1 VASTFVV
8 LKSHANIHGEIY
20 AKGEQVE
27 LSDEEA
33 LYLISQDV
41 VIADVETKLPS
52 EADRMLAIKEA
63 EVIKFREIVKV
74 QTAEIAKLTE
84 ELNKT
89 KNQITALSAKKR

>member
-1 VASTFVV
+1 MASTYVV
-8 LKSHANIHGEIY
+8 LKSHANINGEIY

-52 EADRMLAIKEA
+52 EADRMLAIKEE
-63 EVIKFREIVKV
+63 EVKKFRDIVKV

-84 ELNKT
+84 EINKM
-89 KNQITALSAKKR
+89 KKENTALTAKKR

>member
-1 VASTFVV
+1 MGSTYVV
-8 LKSHANIHGEIY
+8 LKSHASINGKIY

-52 EADRMLAIKEA
+52 EADRMLAIKEE
-63 EVIKFREIVKV
+63 EVKKFREIVKA

-84 ELNKT
+84 EINKI
-89 KNQITALSAKKR
+89 KSQNTALSAKKR